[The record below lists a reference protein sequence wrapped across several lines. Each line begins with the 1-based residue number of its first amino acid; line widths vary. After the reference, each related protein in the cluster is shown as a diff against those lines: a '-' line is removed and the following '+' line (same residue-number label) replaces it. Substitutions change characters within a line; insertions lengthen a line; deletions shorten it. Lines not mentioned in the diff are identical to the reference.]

1 MSGFSLYAG
10 RGAAMALCSVLAL
23 TACGG
28 GSSDDPVASQPQQ
41 RDAEPSAVDRGRDI
55 FRFET
60 FGNQGFWTSA
70 MRLPQ
75 GIEDSGLTPLR
86 ALRMGLNINTAALEP
101 RQLEALRGAAARIE
115 AGTAPENTVLAEPQR
130 LNAWLNQGAV
140 VGLVPFRAD
149 GERKPLGSSDGFTGG
164 GLNLAA
170 GDQVGVSCALCH
182 ANTDGATLAP
192 DVVGAGSAGEPVDGV
207 IAQGLDVGALFAT
220 ANNPLAYLPLL
231 QLRLDQPRGDD
242 GADQGGLLDGLLPSG
257 PEPAPYDG
265 VTIGRGDFA
274 GIPADGSIETATA
287 LAREYLTGTYQEDGE
302 NKRYYPLTSFDGT
315 PDGIGNASITPPFF
329 RTDLAAP
336 GSHAGIFEKVD
347 DFNNLDYTVAMEPT
361 SLLTESGRTFLR
373 VVAGRLG
380 DEIANRYETVLRD
393 TGVIPEGMAASDV
406 IPFVEVERTDLPVGA
421 PAGPVGRR
429 VSQQKLDQLHAYTDQ
444 LSAPAAPDNLDA
456 DQVAAGRA
464 LFTTSREEGGAGCVA
479 CHTADPNQPVSAEV
493 VPIETLYPA
502 YNDELLVL
510 FERSTVSDFSDV
522 QDARGGPAPAYDD
535 SGVALDAT
543 LRGGQR
549 GFAQP
554 LLLALDGKARFLHDG
569 SVRGANAEE
578 GLNRLLDPARG
589 EQAPHPFY
597 VPADLNAGD
606 DSQARAAVVE
616 YLRSRTTTPIEQAP

>member
-28 GSSDDPVASQPQQ
+28 GSSDDPAASQPQQ
-41 RDAEPSAVDRGRDI
+41 RNAEPSAVDRGRDI

-429 VSQQKLDQLHAYTDQ
+429 VSQQKLDQLRAYTDQ
-444 LSAPAAPDNLDA
+444 LSAPAAADNLDA

-535 SGVALDAT
+535 SLVALDAT

-616 YLRSRTTTPIEQAP
+616 YLRSRTTD